1 MMSMKISTCQN
12 DITDE
17 WLQKVIKSSSSVA
30 SPSDKVE
37 VVEIVAVEEKNGFLS
52 GVSKAKVMINDE

>member
-1 MMSMKISTCQN
+1 MASES
-12 DITDE
+12 
-17 WLQKVIKSSSSVA
+17 LKSSSSVA

-37 VVEIVAVEEKNGFLS
+37 VVEIVAVEEKNGFFS